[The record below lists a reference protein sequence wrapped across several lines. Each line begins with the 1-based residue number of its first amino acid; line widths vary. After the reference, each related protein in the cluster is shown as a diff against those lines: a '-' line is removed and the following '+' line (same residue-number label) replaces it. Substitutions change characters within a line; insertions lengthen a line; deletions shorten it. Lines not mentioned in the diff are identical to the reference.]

1 MASIFEYDQAAH
13 EWALHEDG
21 YDEGVEAGIQQGQI
35 FGEKRTKLLD
45 VKNLMETMT
54 FTVEQ
59 ALDAL
64 KINEKK
70 EREAI
75 IKAVRG

>member
-1 MASIFEYDQAAH
+1 
-13 EWALHEDG
+13 
-21 YDEGVEAGIQQGQI
+21 
-35 FGEKRTKLLD
+35 
-45 VKNLMETMT
+45 MT
-54 FTVEQ
+54 LTVEQ